1 MIEKKNVNKFRK
13 RNMAKNKK
21 RRKRLT
27 MINVGK
33 KNGKLKMSNTQTS
46 SEMGRTGIKALFQ
59 RSS

>member
-13 RNMAKNKK
+13 RNMAKNRK

-33 KNGKLKMSNTQTS
+33 KMEN
-46 SEMGRTGIKALFQ
+46 
-59 RSS
+59 